1 MLVSNGGYGAVMTA
15 LQAGVP
21 LVVGGEGQD
30 KNSTNNL
37 IHVTGVGINLNSRAP
52 GAKKLGEGITTV
64 LNDGRYKA
72 KVVELSK
79 AFEGYD
85 IGSVFD
91 QVIQGAIRKWED
103 STVEV

>member
-1 MLVSNGGYGAVMTA
+1 MTA

-37 IHVTGVGINLNSRAP
+37 IQMTGVGINLNSRAP
-52 GAKKLGEGITTV
+52 GAEKLGEGITTV
-64 LNDGRYKA
+64 LNDGRYRTKA
-72 KVVELSK
+72 IELSK
-79 AFEGYD
+79 RFERYD

-103 STVEV
+103 SKVEA